1 MATKK
6 LFYVDRTIEFPVKGE
21 KKRLLRSPDP
31 QEVPQAIAK
40 EALEKGLIRA
50 ASGAAAEP
58 DDDTA
63 SGAGAGTGT
72 GGGGAGAGEGDG
84 TGGAAGGD
92 GEGEGSGA

>member
-1 MATKK
+1 MEHEHGNEK

-63 SGAGAGTGT
+63 SGT
-72 GGGGAGAGEGDG
+72 GGAGSGEGDS
-84 TGGAAGGD
+84 TGGAGGGD

>member
-63 SGAGAGTGT
+63 SGT
-72 GGGGAGAGEGDG
+72 GGAGSGEGDSA
-84 TGGAAGGD
+84 GGAGGGD

>member
-6 LFYVDRTIEFPVKGE
+6 LFYVDRTIEFPVRGE

-63 SGAGAGTGT
+63 SGT
-72 GGGGAGAGEGDG
+72 GGAGSGEGDSA
-84 TGGAAGGD
+84 GGAGGGD

>member
-63 SGAGAGTGT
+63 SGT
-72 GGGGAGAGEGDG
+72 GGAGSGEGDSA
-84 TGGAAGGD
+84 GGAAGGD

>member
-31 QEVPQAIAK
+31 QEVPQAIAN

-63 SGAGAGTGT
+63 SGT
-72 GGGGAGAGEGDG
+72 GGAGSGEGDSA
-84 TGGAAGGD
+84 GGAAGGD

>member
-31 QEVPQAIAK
+31 QEVQQAIAK

-63 SGAGAGTGT
+63 SGT
-72 GGGGAGAGEGDG
+72 GGAGSGEGDSA
-84 TGGAAGGD
+84 GGAAGGD

>member
-6 LFYVDRTIEFPVKGE
+6 LFYIDRTIEFPVKGE

-63 SGAGAGTGT
+63 SGT
-72 GGGGAGAGEGDG
+72 GGAGSGEGDSA
-84 TGGAAGGD
+84 GGAGGGD

>member
-63 SGAGAGTGT
+63 SGTGGAGSGEGDSTG
-72 GGGGAGAGEGDG
+72 GAGGGA
-84 TGGAAGGD
+84 

>member
-63 SGAGAGTGT
+63 SGT
-72 GGGGAGAGEGDG
+72 GGAGPGEGDS
-84 TGGAAGGD
+84 TGGAGGGD

>member
-63 SGAGAGTGT
+63 SGT
-72 GGGGAGAGEGDG
+72 GGAGSGEGDS
-84 TGGAAGGD
+84 TGGAGGGD

>member
-1 MATKK
+1 MSMATKK

-63 SGAGAGTGT
+63 SGT
-72 GGGGAGAGEGDG
+72 GGAGSGEGDSA
-84 TGGAAGGD
+84 GGAGGGD